1 MRSRRRPALARVHV
15 HSGARRGAL
24 GAAAVALVALA
35 ACTRSELATDPRALA
50 PSDASHLLVG
60 ASTTDIFPTAAP
72 GDPQT
77 VGDARGLNAVG
88 QVTGAAYTYAANDF
102 QPYRWSATGGLQLL
116 TGCCDTRWGSD
127 INDAGVVV
135 GTAQTSQVTG
145 LRGFVATGTTMTSLG
160 ILPGA
165 DPELHARAIAIN
177 DAGSIVGVSVTPT
190 YANHA
195 VLWDPSLV
203 IRDLGTLG
211 GTNSIAIDINAAGVV
226 IGTSQTGGDAATHAF
241 AWSSGTGMQDLNATT
256 GADITDVVEI
266 NDAGQIV
273 GTFRTGAGDV
283 HAFRYT
289 PGSGLL
295 DLGTL
300 GGSSSTPT
308 GLNDRG
314 EVVGSSTLADA
325 STHAFFWS
333 PADGMEDLTLVANVA
348 EVRRLN
354 DNLQTLTGTVSP
366 SALVT
371 PGQSRPQLV
380 QLQASHGGGGGEG
393 NAAPVARFG
402 WTCAER
408 GRAHLCVFDA
418 SASTDDGRIVS
429 YAWSWGNGRSETK
442 THATT
447 RNTWRAA
454 GTYEVT
460 LTVTDDKGLTGTV
473 SQQVAVP

>member
-1 MRSRRRPALARVHV
+1 VRTRALR
-15 HSGARRGAL
+15 
-24 GAAAVALVALA
+24 AAAIALVAVA
-35 ACTRSELATDPRALA
+35 ACSRSELPTDPRTLA
-50 PSDASHLLVG
+50 PTSPSHLLVG

-72 GDPQT
+72 GDPQI
-77 VGDARGLNAVG
+77 VGDARGLNASG
-88 QVTGAAYTYAANDF
+88 QVTGAVYTYTANDF
-102 QPYRWSATGGLQLL
+102 QPYRWSATAGLQFL

-135 GTAQTSQVTG
+135 GTAQTSQVIG
-145 LRGFVATGTTMTSLG
+145 LRGFVATGATMTPLG

-165 DPELHARAIAIN
+165 DPELDARAIAIN
-177 DAGSIVGVSVTPT
+177 DAGWIVGVSITPA
-190 YANHA
+190 YARHA

-203 IRDLGTLG
+203 IQDLGTLG

-226 IGTSQTGGDAATHAF
+226 IGTSQIAGDGATHAF
-241 AWSSGTGMQDLNATT
+241 VWSSGTGMQDLNATT

-273 GTFRTGAGDV
+273 GTVRTSGGDV

-289 PGSGLL
+289 PGSGVL

-300 GGSSSTPT
+300 GGSTSTPT

-333 PADGMEDLTLVANVA
+333 PAGGMEDLTLVANVA

-354 DNLQTLTGTVSP
+354 DALQTLTGTASP
-366 SALVT
+366 SGIVT
-371 PGQSRPQLV
+371 PGQSMPQLV
-380 QLQASHGGGGGEG
+380 QLQASNEGGGGGG
-393 NAAPVARFG
+393 NAAPVARFT
-402 WTCAER
+402 WTCAEH
-408 GRAHLCVFDA
+408 GRSHLCVFDA
-418 SASTDDGRIVS
+418 SGSTDDGRIVS
-429 YAWSWGNGRSETK
+429 YAWSWGNGREETK
-442 THATT
+442 KHPTT
-447 RNTWRAA
+447 RNTWRTA

-460 LTVTDDKGLTGTV
+460 LTVTDDKGLTGTT
-473 SQQVAVP
+473 SQQVTVP